1 MIISNGMGGEFGCQV
16 APSTDDRARKHRPS
30 AYDIT
35 SIFTSNSRRL
45 SRSILTHNIS
55 KDLPLA
61 SNTTHLNITTMEG
74 RHHQH
79 DPLTENPHQHN
90 PTMENHLQQYE
101 ANTFRDF
108 VTCDPHAT
116 IPVLGKRYTLDALD
130 RTTSAGF
137 HAQPVNPDH
146 LYPAY
151 TPLMVA
157 LNTICAEM
165 NMHFVTEAELY
176 GMQFMPW
183 FEPFAKGFIR
193 DHHAQHLINI
203 DNFIN
208 AQGSY
213 TEDHMVL
220 CIAAFGYFIGCRSIG
235 LGFVTLVKGQPVQ
248 AFHYPPTNTIPDYTA
263 WIVADFRTDEHAFY
277 GIGRKVDQEQCTLSR
292 QEEDP
297 SEHNG
302 DVTDDEDAPNPF
314 PTPRK
319 TATRVL
325 SQQVPLPVG
334 LTAQDILQNHKS
346 RLQYNN
352 ILKVALVF
360 SNQAIWEECK
370 SESLPK
376 NERLKIAS
384 AIVKRINT
392 AVKWIE
398 KQYEIDTDAFRTVF
412 DRERRTNEVNTRG
425 KNEVNNAVIAAN
437 SLKIDSAMAWIR
449 TGGPRPGSSDAPQRA
464 AIATVS
470 TANPGSHPGSSTLLP
485 GHRTVPA
492 APPGYVYAPTTPASF
507 QGPLTAPALT
517 APAYLGGF
525 QITTDNDMGVNDLN
539 GMDDSMMDLSEDLN
553 QNPEDLELKGYFS
566 EF

>member
-1 MIISNGMGGEFGCQV
+1 MEV
-16 APSTDDRARKHRPS
+16 RHR
-30 AYDIT
+30 
-35 SIFTSNSRRL
+35 
-45 SRSILTHNIS
+45 
-55 KDLPLA
+55 
-61 SNTTHLNITTMEG
+61 
-74 RHHQH
+74 QH
-79 DPLTENPHQHN
+79 DPIMDNHLQRN
-90 PTMENHLQQYE
+90 PTMEFHLQQYE
-101 ANTFRDF
+101 VHTFRDF
-108 VTCDPHAT
+108 VTGDSHAT

-137 HAQPVNPDH
+137 YAQPANPDH

-151 TPLMVA
+151 TPLAVA

-165 NMHFVTEAELY
+165 NMSFVTEADLY

-183 FEPFAKGFIR
+183 FESFAKEFIR

-220 CIAAFGYFIGCRSIG
+220 CIAAFGYFIGCESIG

-248 AFHYPPTNTIPDYTA
+248 AFHYPPTNTIPSYTA
-263 WIVADFRTDEHAFY
+263 WIVADYRTDEHAFY
-277 GIGRKVDQEQCTLSR
+277 GIGRKVDQEQRDLLR

-302 DVTDDEDAPNPF
+302 DVTDDEDTPNPF

-325 SQQVPLPVG
+325 SQQAPLPAG

-360 SNQAIWEECK
+360 SNHAIWEECK
-370 SESLPK
+370 SESLPSNVK
-376 NERLKIAS
+376 LNNPS
-384 AIVKRINT
+384 AVVKRINT
-392 AVKWIE
+392 GAKWIE
-398 KQYEIDTDAFRTVF
+398 KQYEIDTNAFRTVF
-412 DRERRTNEVNTRG
+412 DRERNTNEVNTRE
-425 KNEVNNAVIAAN
+425 KDKAASNSVIDAN
-437 SLKIDSAMAWIR
+437 SLKIASAMAWVR
-449 TGGPRPGSSDAPQRA
+449 MGGPRPDSSDTPQRA
-464 AIATVS
+464 TITAVS
-470 TANPGSHPGSSTLLP
+470 TANPGSPTLFP
-485 GHRTVPA
+485 GHRTLPAAPLGYVHAPTTPA
-492 APPGYVYAPTTPASF
+492 APPGYPHALTTPASF
-507 QGPLTAPALT
+507 QGPPTALALT
-517 APAYLGGF
+517 APDYLGGS
-525 QITTDNDMGVNDLN
+525 QIMTDNMGLNGLN
-539 GMDDSMMDLSEDLN
+539 GMGDSMMDLNEDLD
-553 QNPEDLELKGYFS
+553 QNPEDLDLQGYLT